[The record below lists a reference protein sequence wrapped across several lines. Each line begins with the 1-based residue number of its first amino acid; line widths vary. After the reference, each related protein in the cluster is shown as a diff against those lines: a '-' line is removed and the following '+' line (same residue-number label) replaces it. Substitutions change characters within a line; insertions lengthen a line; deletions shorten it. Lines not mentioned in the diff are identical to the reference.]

1 VKEARYQLRQSPEE
15 SDTEQRSANPQSC
28 RLSLP
33 DGQAAHLDAL
43 GLLSILPIAAG
54 IALATG
60 SGYVTLAASVGLREA
75 HPIQSCSTQKCGQCG
90 CGAVVAHHL
99 AKVRVAS
106 SNLVIRSSEDSWFTT
121 MVAWPSGQAPACK
134 AVYTGSNP
142 VATSTHPLKLNTLC
156 CFHSTGGWRSGS
168 ALP

>member
-1 VKEARYQLRQSPEE
+1 MKEARYQLRQSPEIG
-15 SDTEQRSANPQSC
+15 
-28 RLSLP
+28 RLPSYRETSGSP
-33 DGQAAHLDAL
+33 FD
-43 GLLSILPIAAG
+43 
-54 IALATG
+54 
-60 SGYVTLAASVGLREA
+60 SGYVTLAESVGHPEA
-75 HPIQSCSTQKCGQCG
+75 HPIQSSSTQKCGQCG

-142 VATSTHPLKLNTLC
+142 VATSTHPSN
-156 CFHSTGGWRSGS
+156 
-168 ALP
+168 